1 MHVVTLES
9 FFNME
14 DETDLL
20 YGDLNEESLKS
31 PMEESASNSGTNE
44 EFEEKN
50 VLLASSLQL
59 KAVDSALMTPVV
71 PIAMPFLHL
80 YPIDNFTFGSK
91 DAVMEIETSYHHRMA
106 QLAES
111 FKAEGMRRTVEA
123 VLLTYQNNHPHVL
136 LLQLGETNIF
146 KL

>member
-1 MHVVTLES
+1 
-9 FFNME
+9 ME

-20 YGDLNEESLKS
+20 YGDLNEEALKA
-31 PMEESASNSGTNE
+31 PVVYAVDEETAGIE
-44 EFEEKN
+44 EEGSQDF
-50 VLLASSLQL
+50 SSTQL
-59 KAVDSALMTPVV
+59 KNNVNNSTHSTHSTNIV

-91 DAVMEIETSYHHRMA
+91 DALLEIETSYHHRMA

-111 FKAEGMRRTVEA
+111 FKVEGMRRTVEA

>member
-1 MHVVTLES
+1 
-9 FFNME
+9 ME

-20 YGDLNEESLKS
+20 YGDLNEEALKA
-31 PMEESASNSGTNE
+31 PVVTRNFGADEEIEIKGEESQNLNLNLNLSVVTSP
-44 EFEEKN
+44 
-50 VLLASSLQL
+50 QL
-59 KAVDSALMTPVV
+59 KTVDNPII

-91 DAVMEIETSYHHRMA
+91 DSLMEIETSYHHRMA
-106 QLAES
+106 QLADS

>member
-1 MHVVTLES
+1 
-9 FFNME
+9 ME
-14 DETDLL
+14 DEDLL
-20 YGDLNEESLKS
+20 YGDLNEEALKA
-31 PMEESASNSGTNE
+31 PVIEENANEATESQYIASENTD
-44 EFEEKN
+44 
-50 VLLASSLQL
+50 SLQL
-59 KAVDSALMTPVV
+59 KSTDNASII

-80 YPIDNFTFGSK
+80 YPIDNYTFGSK
-91 DAVMEIETSYHHRMA
+91 DALMEIETSYHHRMA

-136 LLQLGETNIF
+136 LLQLGESTIF

>member
-1 MHVVTLES
+1 
-9 FFNME
+9 ME

-20 YGDLNEESLKS
+20 YGDLNEEALKAPVVTRTS
-31 PMEESASNSGTNE
+31 RANEEIEGDESQHLSASSP
-44 EFEEKN
+44 
-50 VLLASSLQL
+50 QL
-59 KAVDSALMTPVV
+59 KNLDSSPSIV

-80 YPIDNFTFGSK
+80 YPVDNFTFGSK
-91 DAVMEIETSYHHRMA
+91 DALLEIETSYHHRMA

>member
-1 MHVVTLES
+1 
-9 FFNME
+9 ME
-14 DETDLL
+14 DEDLL
-20 YGDLNEESLKS
+20 YGDLNEEALKA
-31 PMEESASNSGTNE
+31 PVVNTYEENANEATESQYIASEN
-44 EFEEKN
+44 
-50 VLLASSLQL
+50 ADSLQL
-59 KAVDSALMTPVV
+59 KSTDNASII

-80 YPIDNFTFGSK
+80 YPIDNYTFGSK
-91 DAVMEIETSYHHRMA
+91 DALMEIETSYHHRMA

-136 LLQLGETNIF
+136 LLQLGESTIF

>member
-1 MHVVTLES
+1 
-9 FFNME
+9 ME
-14 DETDLL
+14 DEDLL
-20 YGDLNEESLKS
+20 YGDLNEEALKA
-31 PMEESASNSGTNE
+31 PVIEENTNE
-44 EFEEKN
+44 ATETQY
-50 VLLASSLQL
+50 LASE
-59 KAVDSALMTPVV
+59 KVDSPQFESSDNVPIIPIV

-80 YPIDNFTFGSK
+80 YPIDNYTFGSK
-91 DAVMEIETSYHHRMA
+91 DALMEIETSYHHRMA

-136 LLQLGETNIF
+136 LLQLGDSTIF

>member
-1 MHVVTLES
+1 
-9 FFNME
+9 ME
-14 DETDLL
+14 DEDLL
-20 YGDLNEESLKS
+20 YGDLNEEALKA
-31 PMEESASNSGTNE
+31 PVIEENTNE
-44 EFEEKN
+44 ATEAQY
-50 VLLASSLQL
+50 LASEN
-59 KAVDSALMTPVV
+59 VDSPQFKSSDNAPIPIV

-80 YPIDNFTFGSK
+80 YPIDNYTFGSK
-91 DAVMEIETSYHHRMA
+91 DALMEIETSYHHRMA

-136 LLQLGETNIF
+136 LLQLGDSTIF